1 MEDFSYTDEYYSS
14 SPFTYEEYDDQYD
27 DIDTYLTNSPDSTVA
42 PSLSTPTY
50 SNLHETPYVRN
61 SIPTSTVAPSTK
73 TSGFYTLE
81 QIKRVSRKISNFHPN
96 GNYVI
101 LPESLIGSIR
111 IYKNSKRRSNSEVGT
126 IYLKRSEMTKE
137 KWLTLYDQLFS

>member
-14 SPFTYEEYDDQYD
+14 SPFTYDEYDDQYD
-27 DIDTYLTNSPDSTVA
+27 DIDNYLTVSPDSTVA
-42 PSLSTPTY
+42 PSLLTPTY
-50 SNLHETPYVRN
+50 SNLHETPYVPN
-61 SIPTSTVAPSTK
+61 AIPIDKKVAPSTK
-73 TSGFYTLE
+73 SSGYYTLE

-126 IYLKRSEMTKE
+126 IYIKRSEMTKE
-137 KWLTLYDQLFS
+137 KS